1 MCHRYGRLY
10 CQSCILYLATH
21 KSLKVRR
28 TINLNSWSWVILTLT
43 LWFTRLSILYKGY
56 IAARPLIR
64 KTDDMSD
71 IALTPSQRALL
82 GLGPASAPAT
92 PGSAYVTPPR
102 YSRSASRNYSIGSSR
117 AATVG
122 SEGLDRS
129 AGSGGSGTPG
139 FGKSNNWDSP
149 ITGSPLARKAMG
161 KRASL
166 SIGQNIGEGS
176 TSSPNGQRN
185 VAVGLSN
192 KFLYQRRVASNGSM
206 TNYV

>member
-1 MCHRYGRLY
+1 
-10 CQSCILYLATH
+10 
-21 KSLKVRR
+21 V
-28 TINLNSWSWVILTLT
+28 
-43 LWFTRLSILYKGY
+43 
-56 IAARPLIR
+56 RPLFS
-64 KTDDMSD
+64 KKDEMSD

-82 GLGPASAPAT
+82 GLGPTSAPAT

-102 YSRSASRNYSIGSSR
+102 YLRSTSRNHSVGSSR

-129 AGSGGSGTPG
+129 VGSGSGTPG
-139 FGKSNNWDSP
+139 FGKSTVWDSP
-149 ITGSPLARKAMG
+149 IAGSPLARKAMG

-166 SIGQNIGEGS
+166 GMGASIGDGGS
-176 TSSPNGQRN
+176 PSPIGQRN

-192 KFLYQRRVASNGSM
+192 KFLYQRRVASNGGM